1 MNVAIFTNTYA
12 PYVNGVANCVQ
23 AYRAGLSDAGHDVV
37 IFAPWP
43 LDRDISEDD
52 PRMVRFPAVPAPGDY
67 DYSLAVPFAPKV
79 VRALKNATF
88 NVVHTQHPVWV
99 GAWGAWYARWA
110 ELPLVTTIH
119 TQYELFSHLIPLPEP
134 LVDMYLRMQVTRYC
148 NKCHVVTTPAASARE
163 RLLQQ
168 GVTTPIEVI
177 PNPIDIRRFADVD
190 PKPVRQALGIDA
202 DEIVLGYIGR
212 LAPEKNIEF
221 SLGAIA
227 MVMRKFARVR
237 CVMVGGGVQLE
248 PLQEQATKLGIADRT
263 IFTGEV
269 GHDCIADYQAAL
281 DVYVTASLSEGQPMA
296 YTEALA
302 AGTPLVALRA
312 PGATDMVL
320 DGENGVLVDRERG
333 EEGMAEELARIVDDS
348 AYLAQLS
355 AGARK
360 SAQRYDLATVTEQF
374 VHVYAL
380 AAQRAQEADEDDTP
394 DVEGP
399 PAKPKRQRGKAKER

>member
-23 AYRAGLSDAGHDVV
+23 AYRAGLSEAGHDVV

-190 PKPVRQALGIDA
+190 PKPVREALGIGP
-202 DEIVLGYIGR
+202 DEIALGYIGR

-221 SLGAIA
+221 SLNAIA
-227 MVMRKFARVR
+227 MVMRKSARAR
-237 CVMVGGGVQLE
+237 CVLVGGGVSLE
-248 PLQEQATKLGIADRT
+248 PLKEQVAKLGIADRT

-269 GHDCIADYQAAL
+269 EHSCIAEYQAAL
-281 DVYVTASLSEGQPMA
+281 DVFVTASLSEGQPMA

-302 AGTPLVALRA
+302 AGTPIVALRA

-320 DGENGVLVDRERG
+320 NGDNGVLVDRERC

-348 AYLAQLS
+348 EYLARLS
-355 AGARK
+355 EGARR
-360 SAQRYDLATVTEQF
+360 SARRYDLETVTEQF
-374 VHVYAL
+374 VQVYEL
-380 AAQRAQEADEDDTP
+380 AAQRAQEAEKKDTP
-394 DVEGP
+394 DDEAPVTRPRRRKE
-399 PAKPKRQRGKAKER
+399 KPKER